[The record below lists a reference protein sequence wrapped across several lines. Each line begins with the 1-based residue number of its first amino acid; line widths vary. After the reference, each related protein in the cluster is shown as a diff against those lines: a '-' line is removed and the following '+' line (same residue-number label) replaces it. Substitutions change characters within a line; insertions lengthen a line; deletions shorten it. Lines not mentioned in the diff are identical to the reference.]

1 MRSGAGGA
9 GLSEQ
14 AFNYL
19 VISDLHLRGGQSD
32 PTAGL
37 YHFDEELADFLRY
50 YRLNRQQDRPWLL
63 VIAGDF
69 VEFLYITDL
78 PDPDDPLL
86 RGATFSAS
94 EHRYGAGTEALK
106 ARWKL
111 DRILRTSHPQLL
123 LALAR
128 FLAEGNHIVLLRG
141 NHDTEMVWPEVQA
154 HFRRLVTEHHPADVG
169 FMAMKQAVAERL
181 HFGPWFWFVPER
193 LYVEHGCQYDPFCAF
208 EYFLYPVVPARP
220 ERIENSIS
228 DLSVRYF
235 ANQMKLLNAMA
246 TENIKSISEYLWWV
260 VKGNLRIVPRAARL
274 YGGMVRGVLGK
285 SGRPDPQRE
294 EAVRLEHDRRL
305 TAADE
310 QLGLAPGTTA
320 RVHAMH
326 ARPVMRSRWS
336 AARFL
341 GLDLF
346 AAVGF
351 LLLIAAVILVRYP
364 SQWRWLLV
372 VALVG
377 VLGAVVYGGV
387 LRFMRIVEYA
397 QLRGIGERLAGM
409 FGVANVVFGH
419 SHKAGSA
426 QLPNGSHYFNVGTWV
441 PLQKHAYFVY
451 FALTADAPSG
461 RLWRW
466 NKEAQEPEAFR
477 GRDL

>member
-1 MRSGAGGA
+1 M
-9 GLSEQ
+9 SEQ
-14 AFNYL
+14 VFNYL
-19 VISDLHLRGGQSD
+19 VISDLHLRGGHSD
-32 PTAGL
+32 STAGL
-37 YHFDEELADFLRY
+37 YHFDEEFADFLRY
-50 YRLNRQQDRPWLL
+50 YRLNRRQERPWRL

-78 PDPDDPLL
+78 PDSNDPLL
-86 RGATFSAS
+86 RGASFSPS
-94 EHRYGAGTEALK
+94 EHRYGAGTEAPK

-111 DRILRTSHPQLL
+111 DRILRTGHPQLL

-128 FLAEGNHIVLLRG
+128 FLAEGNHIVILRG

-154 HFRRLVTEHHPADVG
+154 HFRRLLSEHHPADVG

-181 HFGPWFWFVPER
+181 CFAPWFWYVPGR

-208 EYFLYPVVPARP
+208 EYFLYPVVPAHP

-246 TENIKSISEYLWWV
+246 TENIKSISEYVWWV
-260 VKGNLRIVPRAARL
+260 LKGNPAIVPRAVRL
-274 YGGMVRGVLGK
+274 YGGMVRGVLAK
-285 SGRPDPQRE
+285 SGRPDPRLEQAVRE
-294 EAVRLEHDRRL
+294 EHERRRA
-305 TAADE
+305 AAD
-310 QLGLAPGTTA
+310 QLLGLPPGATA
-320 RVHAMH
+320 RVDAMH
-326 ARPVMRSRWS
+326 ARPVMRSRWA

-346 AAVGF
+346 AAAAA
-351 LLLIAAVILVRYP
+351 LLFAGAFIAVRYP

-372 VALVG
+372 VALLG
-377 VLGAVVYGGV
+377 VLGAVAYGGA
-387 LRFMRIVEYA
+387 LRFRRIVEYA
-397 QLRGIGERLAGM
+397 QLRGIAERLAEL

-426 QLPNGSHYFNVGTWV
+426 RLPNGSHYFNVGTWV
-441 PLQKHAYFVY
+441 PLKKHAYFVY
-451 FALTADAPSG
+451 FAVEGDDAVG

-466 NKEAQEPEAFR
+466 NKEAQAPEPFE
-477 GRDL
+477 GRSL